1 MLDSY
6 SPPQRGYYRDEELAF
21 LYDQQDVILT
31 KIADVLKNELPK
43 IEAELSMH
51 GLHNNGGQNLCE
63 IATELLHKRLKDA
76 RFKAKILEGDLV
88 IAPGDTLI
96 HQVNI
101 IYAPEHWIVIDL
113 TVDQIEKH
121 KDEHIFVKVV
131 APNKE
136 ALKTMLKEEYN
147 WWFSEER

>member
-6 SPPQRGYYRDEELAF
+6 SLPQRGYYRDEEFAF
-21 LYDQQDVILT
+21 LRDQQDVILT
-31 KIADVLKNELPK
+31 KIADVLKKELPS

-51 GLHNNGGQNLCE
+51 ELHNHGGQNLCE
-63 IATELLHKRLKDA
+63 IASELLHKRLKEA
-76 RFKAKILEGDLV
+76 GFVAKILEGDLV
-88 IAPGDTLI
+88 IAPEDTLI

-121 KDEHIFVKVV
+121 KDEHVFVKVV
-131 APNKE
+131 LPNKE
-136 ALKTMLKEEYN
+136 ALKAMLKEEYN
-147 WWFSEER
+147 WWFPEER